1 MYTLDQLFTF
11 GNWFVKLGKEEDFKK
26 EWKEFADWS
35 IRNKLGSNTPYLLQD
50 ITNVR
55 HFISFGPWPDVQTI
69 KKWRQTEEFQLF
81 ELRSLF
87 LNSCIDNCVD
97 LLYLHAIVYLVN
109 CRCLLNQLP
118 QFTI

>member
-50 ITNVR
+50 ITNAR

-81 ELRSLF
+81 VEKAKELCERFEPNTLK
-87 LNSCIDNCVD
+87 
-97 LLYLHAIVYLVN
+97 LVA
-109 CRCLLNQLP
+109 LGE
-118 QFTI
+118 